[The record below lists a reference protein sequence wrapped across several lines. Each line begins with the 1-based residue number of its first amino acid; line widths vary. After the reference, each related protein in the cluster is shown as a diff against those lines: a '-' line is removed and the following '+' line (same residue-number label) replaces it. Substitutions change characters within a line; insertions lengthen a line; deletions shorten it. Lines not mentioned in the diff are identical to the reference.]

1 MIVPHWILY
10 SWFALAALS
19 TAYVTWD
26 DFVSKNS
33 EETVMKWGWILI
45 RDRGDGRQSSRRRRR
60 PDDHQRGRAVGPN
73 EL

>member
-19 TAYVTWD
+19 TADVTWE

-45 RDRGDGRQSSRRRRR
+45 RDRGDGRQSK
-60 PDDHQRGRAVGPN
+60 
-73 EL
+73 